1 MENVWGIEYRRRN
14 RRNELLE
21 VKHYVIA
28 NNNKTFKGVMEDLS
42 FEALYDLNMDEAW
55 GQVNTVDEDYDR
67 HRYHQD
73 DVVKMYDGESDLL
86 QKVVIHD
93 KDYSYVNRVEII
105 ARPTPIIGTLDDFIE
120 TYIDD
125 YYGKNLDDIWVDSEF
140 PNVDD

>member
-1 MENVWGIEYRRRN
+1 MENVWGIEYKRRN
-14 RRNELLE
+14 RHNELLE

-42 FEALYDLNMDEAW
+42 FEALYNLNMDEAW
-55 GQVNTVDEDYDR
+55 GQVDTIDEDYDR
-67 HRYHQD
+67 HRYYQD

-93 KDYSYVNRVEII
+93 KDDKYVNRVEII
-105 ARPTPIIGTLDDFIE
+105 ARPTPIIETLDNFIE
-120 TYIDD
+120 SYIDD

-140 PNVDD
+140 PNVAD